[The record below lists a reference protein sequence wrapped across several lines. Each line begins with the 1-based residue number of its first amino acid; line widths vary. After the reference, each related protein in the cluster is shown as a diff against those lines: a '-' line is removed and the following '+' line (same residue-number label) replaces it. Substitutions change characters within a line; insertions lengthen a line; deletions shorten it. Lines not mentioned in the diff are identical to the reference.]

1 MPNVNAISENP
12 IEMLAVVALL
22 RDLPQEGLLRGDAG
36 TVVEHLSP
44 TAVEVEF
51 VDSDGRTRAIVAVK
65 TEDLLVLH
73 LNPVSQA
80 A

>member
-1 MPNVNAISENP
+1 MLNVNAIVDNP

-22 RDLPQEGLLRGDAG
+22 RDFPEEGLLRGEAG
-36 TVVEHLSP
+36 TVVEYLSP

-51 VDSDGRTRAIVAVK
+51 VDSDGCTRAMVAIN

-73 LNPVSQA
+73 LNPVPQVA
-80 A
+80 

>member
-22 RDLPQEGLLRGDAG
+22 RDLPEEGLQRGEAG

-51 VDSDGRTRAIVAVK
+51 VDPDGSTRAMVAVEA
-65 TEDLLVLH
+65 EDLLVLH
-73 LNPVSQA
+73 LNPVPQA

>member
-1 MPNVNAISENP
+1 MPSVKSILDNP

-22 RDLPQEGLLRGDAG
+22 RDFPEEGLQRGEAG
-36 TVVEHLSP
+36 TVVEYLSP

-73 LNPVSQA
+73 LNPVPQA